1 MTPLG
6 KKLRELRLK
15 KGVSQK
21 EMAAALG
28 VSAAYL
34 SALEHGRR
42 GVPTWVLLQ
51 KIIGYFN
58 IIWDDAEDVLR
69 LAGQSHPRV
78 AIDTS
83 GLSPAATEL
92 ANLLA
97 ARIGGLDEGTLARM
111 IAAREAHARRTVH
124 AHLLGLDDATLA
136 AFGFDRRTLD
146 QAGRHGFPL

>member
-6 KKLRELRLK
+6 LKLRELRRK

-21 EMAAALG
+21 EMASALG

-58 IIWDDAEDVLR
+58 IIWDDAEEVLR
-69 LAGQSHPRV
+69 LAGRSHPRV
-78 AIDTS
+78 VIDTS

-92 ANLLA
+92 ANMLA
-97 ARIGGLDEGTLARM
+97 ERIGNLDA
-111 IAAREAHARRTVH
+111 
-124 AHLLGLDDATLA
+124 
-136 AFGFDRRTLD
+136 RTLEEML
-146 QAGRHGFPL
+146 ALANGEPRPAPGRYDD

>member
-6 KKLRELRLK
+6 QKIRELRRQ

-21 EMAAALG
+21 DMAAALG

-42 GVPTWVLLQ
+42 GVPTWAFTQ

-58 IIWDDAEDVLR
+58 IIWDEAEEMQR
-69 LAGQSHPRV
+69 LAETSHPRV
-78 AIDTS
+78 VIDTS

-92 ANLLA
+92 ANLLSRKIA
-97 ARIGGLDEGTLARM
+97 ALDE
-111 IAAREAHARRTVH
+111 AAIRRLV
-124 AHLLGLDDATLA
+124 ADIGS
-136 AFGFDRRTLD
+136 GGSRRRPGD
-146 QAGRHGFPL
+146 

>member
-6 KKLRELRLK
+6 EKLRELRRR

-21 EMAAALG
+21 EMAAAIG

-58 IIWDDAEDVLR
+58 VIWDDAEEVLR
-69 LAGQSHPRV
+69 LAGRSRPRV
-78 AIDTS
+78 VIDTS

-97 ARIGGLDEGTLARM
+97 AKIGGLDA
-111 IAAREAHARRTVH
+111 EALEEMKA
-124 AHLLGLDDATLA
+124 LLA
-136 AFGFDRRTLD
+136 AP
-146 QAGRHGFPL
+146 AEEMPGRYDD

>member
-6 KKLRELRLK
+6 ERLRALRK
-15 KGVSQK
+15 AKGVSQK
-21 EMAAALG
+21 EMAAAIG

-58 IIWDDAEDVLR
+58 VIWDDAEEVLQ
-69 LAGQSHPRV
+69 LVGQSHPRV
-78 AIDTS
+78 VIDTS

-97 ARIGGLDEGTLARM
+97 GRIAGLDAETLDRM
-111 IAAREAHARRTVH
+111 IAVLTGPAQTAPARY
-124 AHLLGLDDATLA
+124 DD
-136 AFGFDRRTLD
+136 
-146 QAGRHGFPL
+146 

>member
-6 KKLRELRLK
+6 LKLRELRRK

-21 EMAAALG
+21 EMASALG
-28 VSAAYL
+28 VSPAYL

-58 IIWDDAEDVLR
+58 IIWDDAEEVLR
-69 LAGQSHPRV
+69 LAGQSRPRV
-78 AIDTS
+78 LIDTS

-92 ANLLA
+92 ANMLA
-97 ARIGGLDEGTLARM
+97 ERIGSLNARTLEEM
-111 IAAREAHARRTVH
+111 IALANGEPRPAPGRY
-124 AHLLGLDDATLA
+124 DD
-136 AFGFDRRTLD
+136 
-146 QAGRHGFPL
+146 

>member
-1 MTPLG
+1 MTPFG
-6 KKLRELRLK
+6 QKVRELRRR

-21 EMAAALG
+21 EMASALD

-42 GVPTWVLLQ
+42 GSPTWAFTQ

-58 IIWDDAEDVLR
+58 IIWDDAEEVQR
-69 LAGQSHPRV
+69 LAENSHPRV
-78 AIDTS
+78 VIDTS

-97 ARIGGLDEGTLARM
+97 DKIADMGEQELGEVLAFLRSSVRP
-111 IAAREAHARRTVH
+111 APGRF
-124 AHLLGLDDATLA
+124 DD
-136 AFGFDRRTLD
+136 
-146 QAGRHGFPL
+146 

>member
-6 KKLRELRLK
+6 EKLRELRRR

-21 EMAAALG
+21 EMAAAIG

-58 IIWDDAEDVLR
+58 VIWDDAEEVLR
-69 LAGQSHPRV
+69 LAAQSDPRV
-78 AIDTS
+78 VIDTS
-83 GLSPAATEL
+83 GLSPEATEFANML
-92 ANLLA
+92 AE
-97 ARIGGLDEGTLARM
+97 RIGRLDAQTLAEMR
-111 IAAREAHARRTVH
+111 ALVE
-124 AHLLGLDDATLA
+124 GLPRPMPGRYDD
-136 AFGFDRRTLD
+136 
-146 QAGRHGFPL
+146 

>member
-6 KKLRELRLK
+6 LKLRELRRK

-21 EMAAALG
+21 EMASALG
-28 VSAAYL
+28 VSPAYL

-58 IIWDDAEDVLR
+58 IIWDDAEEVLR
-69 LAGQSHPRV
+69 LAGQSRPRV
-78 AIDTS
+78 VIDTS

-92 ANLLA
+92 ANMLA
-97 ARIGGLDEGTLARM
+97 ERIGSLDARTLEEM
-111 IAAREAHARRTVH
+111 IALANGEPRPAPGRY
-124 AHLLGLDDATLA
+124 DD
-136 AFGFDRRTLD
+136 
-146 QAGRHGFPL
+146 

>member
-6 KKLRELRLK
+6 LKLRELRRR

-42 GVPTWVLLQ
+42 GVPTWALLQ

-58 IIWDDAEDVLR
+58 IIWDDADEVQR

-78 AIDTS
+78 VIDTS

-97 ARIGGLDEGTLARM
+97 ERIGGLDAVTLERM
-111 IAAREAHARRTVH
+111 IAMLADPARQAPGRY
-124 AHLLGLDDATLA
+124 DD
-136 AFGFDRRTLD
+136 
-146 QAGRHGFPL
+146 

>member
-6 KKLRELRLK
+6 QKIRELRRQ

-21 EMAAALG
+21 QMAAALG

-42 GVPTWVLLQ
+42 GVPTWAFTQ

-58 IIWDDAEDVLR
+58 IIWDDAEEVQR
-69 LAGQSHPRV
+69 LAETHPRV
-78 AIDTS
+78 VIDTS
-83 GLSPAATEL
+83 GLPPAATEL

-97 ARIGGLDEGTLARM
+97 ERIGKLGEDELAEFITLLKGWPKPAP
-111 IAAREAHARRTVH
+111 
-124 AHLLGLDDATLA
+124 
-136 AFGFDRRTLD
+136 
-146 QAGRHGFPL
+146 GRYD

>member
-1 MTPLG
+1 MTPFG
-6 KKLRELRLK
+6 ERLRRLRRER
-15 KGVSQK
+15 GVNQK

-58 IIWDDAEDVLR
+58 IIWDDAEEVLR
-69 LAGQSHPRV
+69 LAGQSRPRV
-78 AIDTS
+78 VIDTS

-92 ANLLA
+92 ANMLA
-97 ARIGGLDEGTLARM
+97 ERIGSLDARTLEEM
-111 IAAREAHARRTVH
+111 IALANGEPRPAPGRY
-124 AHLLGLDDATLA
+124 DD
-136 AFGFDRRTLD
+136 
-146 QAGRHGFPL
+146 

>member
-6 KKLRELRLK
+6 LKLRELRRR

-42 GVPTWVLLQ
+42 GVPTWALLQ

-58 IIWDDAEDVLR
+58 IIWDDADEVQR

-78 AIDTS
+78 VIDTS

-97 ARIGGLDEGTLARM
+97 ERISGLDGVTLEKLLALL
-111 IAAREAHARRTVH
+111 AGPAREAPLRY
-124 AHLLGLDDATLA
+124 DD
-136 AFGFDRRTLD
+136 
-146 QAGRHGFPL
+146 

>member
-6 KKLRELRLK
+6 LKLRELRRK

-21 EMAAALG
+21 EMATALG

-58 IIWDDAEDVLR
+58 ILWDAAEEVLR
-69 LAGQSHPRV
+69 LAGQSRPRV
-78 AIDTS
+78 VIDTS

-92 ANLLA
+92 ANMLA
-97 ARIGGLDEGTLARM
+97 ERIGSLDARTLEEM
-111 IAAREAHARRTVH
+111 IALANGEPRPAPGRY
-124 AHLLGLDDATLA
+124 DD
-136 AFGFDRRTLD
+136 
-146 QAGRHGFPL
+146 